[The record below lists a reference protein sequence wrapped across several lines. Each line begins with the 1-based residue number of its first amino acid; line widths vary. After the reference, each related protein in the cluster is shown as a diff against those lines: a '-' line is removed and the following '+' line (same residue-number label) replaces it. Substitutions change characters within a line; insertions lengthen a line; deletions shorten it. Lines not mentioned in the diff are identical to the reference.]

1 MEQYTHTQLSP
12 RTSPRLSTRQQHHCS
27 CGSTAPSRWVHTMAM
42 LPLRSSPVCAFSN
55 LLFVF
60 DMDYPPRS
68 FPTFCSILSLQPFYS
83 ALVIKTY
90 PTNLQGSFLLFIL
103 RPQIRFLF
111 LSATLFLHS
120 QPIYPTYHFF
130 HASNTHFLQPTL
142 PFCHQLSSTNFLT
155 YFIFFSSF
163 NHLPPQFTNQ
173 FSQTIF
179 FSNHFHQPAT
189 INSARSFF
197 LATVLPTNNHHCH
210 LIVI

>member
-1 MEQYTHTQLSP
+1 M
-12 RTSPRLSTRQQHHCS
+12 
-27 CGSTAPSRWVHTMAM
+27 
-42 LPLRSSPVCAFSN
+42 
-55 LLFVF
+55 VF
-60 DMDYPPRS
+60 DMDYPLRS

-111 LSATLFLHS
+111 LSATLFLLS

-130 HASNTHFLQPTL
+130 HASNTHFLHPTL

-155 YFIFFSSF
+155 YFVFFSSF

-179 FSNHFHQPAT
+179 FSSNHFHQPAT
-189 INSARSFF
+189 INSGRSFF

-210 LIVI
+210 LIVIWTIQSSFLTLPPSPLQFFGKTFHFFFIQCKVLGGALWRTCIVYP